1 MSLYTERGPDPAP
14 TGLSEAEAKEVH
26 SLFMR
31 SFLLFTGVAVVAHIL
46 AWLWRPW
53 LPGPN
58 GYSSLIDGVHAVL
71 PHLA

>member
-1 MSLYTERGPDPAP
+1 MTMQTGHVSEEP

-26 SLFMR
+26 SLFMK

-71 PHLA
+71 PHIA